1 MSAIVVTD
9 GALPSARSVAAAAL
23 AESPGG
29 ALPLDTV
36 FVAPGDEI
44 HVDHEG
50 GFLKCSRAL
59 WARATARGARADGIR
74 VATGGTA
81 RSSWTAACW
90 QPRAAWWRA

>member
-50 GFLKCSRAL
+50 GFLKC
-59 WARATARGARADGIR
+59 ARAAGARDGER
-74 VATGGTA
+74 
-81 RSSWTAACW
+81 RAC
-90 QPRAAWWRA
+90 